1 MNHASLVPFGPPF
14 FLNYDVWTVRESG
27 DPGQHT
33 GSAPGPPPH
42 DWDAP
47 RQQGTAMARLQHLVD
62 DKFEDLKRH
71 DLELLE
77 TVYTNPAKMTQ
88 LKDTEEICGW
98 VAVLQALGADLPNI
112 QTLACLAQQ
121 GSAGRIYANALLI
134 SWMKDAVDNKRLD
147 YIMAP
152 LVMQADLRKARQEI
166 DRPPDWHDDH
176 MVWHPGLALGPYW
189 LPDIKHK
196 AEDTRVAIGPGAWG
210 DDDAG
215 AYNCWDGGTW
225 KRHWQWSSSWW
236 LDRGGDRGFPWN
248 TGAAGEWQWRSW

>member
-1 MNHASLVPFGPPF
+1 
-14 FLNYDVWTVRESG
+14 
-27 DPGQHT
+27 
-33 GSAPGPPPH
+33 
-42 DWDAP
+42 
-47 RQQGTAMARLQHLVD
+47 MARMQQLGGA
-62 DKFEDLKRH
+62 KFEDVRRR
-71 DLELLE
+71 DLELLA
-77 TVYTNPAKMTQ
+77 TFVTNVTKHRELM
-88 LKDTEEICGW
+88 DTEVIGDW
-98 VAVLQALGADLPNI
+98 VPVLQALGADMANI

-121 GSAGRIYANALLI
+121 GNAGRIYANALLI
-134 SWMKDAVDNKRLD
+134 NWMKDAVDDKRLD

-215 AYNCWDGGTW
+215 ASWDDYNCWDGGTW
-225 KRHWQWSSSWW
+225 RHQWASTWW
-236 LDRGGDRGFPWN
+236 LDRDRDRGFPWN
-248 TGAAGEWQWRSW
+248 TGNTSWR

>member
-1 MNHASLVPFGPPF
+1 
-14 FLNYDVWTVRESG
+14 
-27 DPGQHT
+27 
-33 GSAPGPPPH
+33 
-42 DWDAP
+42 
-47 RQQGTAMARLQHLVD
+47 MARLQHLCD
-62 DKFEDLKRH
+62 DKFEAFKRN

-77 TVYTNPAKMTQ
+77 TVYTNPAKMKQ

-147 YIMAP
+147 YIAAP
-152 LVMQADLRKARQEI
+152 LVIQADLRKARQEI
-166 DRPPDWHDDH
+166 DRPPREHPDH
-176 MVWHPGLALGPYW
+176 KAWHPGLALGPYW

-210 DDDAG
+210 DDDD
-215 AYNCWDGGTW
+215 YSCWDGGTW

-248 TGAAGEWQWRSW
+248 TGAAGEWQRRSW